1 MCLEQYV
8 SMLPDAQTVLNRS
21 EAAFAA
27 MRALGSAAGLP
38 DDLLYGNASHASM
51 WHACSIIEHMRWCTA
66 LAQACVQLPEFR
78 DSPAAVWGDELVI
91 AAIYHDIG
99 KVVAPQLTS
108 GGWKFHEHGPAG
120 AEFLS
125 QHSLVSPRIA
135 EAISHH
141 GAYRKQPYPANIDVL
156 VIYLD
161 VCDELAKW
169 SELRFPP
176 AGGEKQ
182 QRNRCANLDKAIAAG
197 VPENLVCQLKELS
210 DCIADGI
217 GLICDER
224 TEQ

>member
-1 MCLEQYV
+1 MSPEQNAP
-8 SMLPDAQTVLNRS
+8 MLPDAQAALERP

-27 MRALGSAAGLP
+27 MRSLGSAAGLP
-38 DDLLYGNASHASM
+38 DGLLYGDTSHASM

-78 DSPAAVWGDELVI
+78 NSPAAAWDDELAV

-108 GGWKFHEHGPAG
+108 SGWKFHEHGPAG
-120 AEFLS
+120 AEFLG
-125 QHSLVSPRIA
+125 QYGLVPPRVM
-135 EAISHH
+135 EAIRRH
-141 GAYRKQPYPANIDVL
+141 GAYRKLPYPVDIDIL
-156 VIYLD
+156 VVYLD

-176 AGGEKQ
+176 AGGEKRH
-182 QRNRCANLDKAIAAG
+182 RNRRANLDKAIDAG
-197 VPENLVCQLKELS
+197 VPENLVRQLQEQS
-210 DCIADGI
+210 DRIADGI
-217 GLICDER
+217 GLVCDER